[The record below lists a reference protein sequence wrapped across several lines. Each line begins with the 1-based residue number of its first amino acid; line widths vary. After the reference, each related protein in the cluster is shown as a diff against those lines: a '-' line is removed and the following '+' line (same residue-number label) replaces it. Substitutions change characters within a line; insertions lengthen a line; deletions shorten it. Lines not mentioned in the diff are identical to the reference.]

1 MSNDS
6 FKFMHS
12 RRLLNTQNA
21 INKQSRIAKCNG
33 IVPDSPHKYHKQT
46 PMNCGNKNCLFC
58 MNPRKAFGQKTI
70 QEQSIEQRQL
80 YREEE
85 YEFEDERD
93 AA

>member
-6 FKFMHS
+6 FKFLHS
-12 RRLLNTQNA
+12 RRILNTQNA
-21 INKQSRIAKCNG
+21 INRQSRIAKSNG
-33 IVPDSPHKYHKQT
+33 IESKEPHKYHKHS

-58 MNPRKAFGQKTI
+58 MNPRKAFGEKTL

-80 YREEE
+80 YRDEE
-85 YEFEDERD
+85 YDFDDERD